1 MPGAAYY
8 YEPLFSLR
16 PNGTSIETVII
27 KDPTQSNLIRQRIMG
42 IFNCSWSLLQTL
54 NKSSFKTVRKRGM
67 SCRRSNPRVIKTI
80 RLRRAGLESWILQD
94 TSVKIVH
101 LVRDPRAMISSIS
114 KRPGTWSDTLKNA
127 SYQCNRMLDDSK
139 LEDILPHHRFN
150 ILFSFAST
158 VQSHSCYS
166 CRYIRVRY
174 EDLVDHTNN
183 TLARVYKHVGLP
195 FTKHVQNA
203 AFSRTHAENITGT
216 QGRGYYNT
224 FRSSNFAHDSWKKK
238 LGLNHV
244 KIIEKGCQEFMDIN
258 GYTAYDPS

>member
-1 MPGAAYY
+1 MFQSNLLRKRKNLAKLYQKYCCLPTPGLCSQNTMLTIFANIWIVHLKCSNQLFILNWSLFRSGSSFAGELLSALPGAAYY

-150 ILFSFAST
+150 IFIFICLHSTESFLLFL
-158 VQSHSCYS
+158 QIHSS
-166 CRYIRVRY
+166 QVWRPGWS
-174 EDLVDHTNN
+174 
-183 TLARVYKHVGLP
+183 YK
-195 FTKHVQNA
+195 
-203 AFSRTHAENITGT
+203 
-216 QGRGYYNT
+216 
-224 FRSSNFAHDSWKKK
+224 
-238 LGLNHV
+238 
-244 KIIEKGCQEFMDIN
+244 
-258 GYTAYDPS
+258 